1 VENRSCRPS
10 LFAASPSA
18 FKKALKMNAVF
29 GFVITLLVAL
39 WAVDKLAFDSVY
51 TTNIWKQANAYGQE
65 WENEAKHWF
74 RQRRV

>member
-1 VENRSCRPS
+1 
-10 LFAASPSA
+10 
-18 FKKALKMNAVF
+18 MNAVF